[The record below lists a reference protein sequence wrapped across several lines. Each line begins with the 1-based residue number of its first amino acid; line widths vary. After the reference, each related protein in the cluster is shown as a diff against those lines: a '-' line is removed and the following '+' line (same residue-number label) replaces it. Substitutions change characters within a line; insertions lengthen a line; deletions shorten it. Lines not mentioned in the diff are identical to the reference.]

1 MTRYYISRKF
11 HFCQLLVLGYEPNMN
26 SPSQTIPSYWKHWL
40 ILIGLTLLV
49 ALPGLVNLPVIDRDE
64 ARFAQASAQMAESG
78 DLINIRFQDQAR
90 NKKPAGIYWLQTG
103 AIKALGKS
111 GERRIWVQ
119 RLPSVFGA
127 LLAVLATYWGAARMI
142 GRRGAFL
149 AAGLL
154 AISALMVF
162 EAHIAKTDAVLC
174 GLAACC
180 FAGLAHLRNG
190 GEKISVWVFWL
201 ALGASIMIK
210 GPVVL
215 ILVMLTL
222 ITLAL
227 WERRNGWM
235 KKLLHWPAIVLF
247 ILIWLPWAITIWV
260 ATDGGFFVESLGK
273 DFSGKIVSAQEKH
286 PGPPGYYFGTIW
298 ITLWP
303 TCLLL
308 IPGFAFAI
316 RAIRKNKGSDA
327 IVVKAM
333 RLCLAWILPYWALI
347 EIMPTKL
354 PHYTLPLFPALCVM
368 VSVAALTLVS
378 TNEFPI
384 SRRINA
390 IIFLIVT
397 TILIS
402 IILAASDYFGDFN
415 ALYYGVGIISGLSS
429 IIAVFALW
437 RGNIRLSLI
446 TMGLSAIILS
456 VSTYQFILPG
466 LSQFRTSDRLLALY
480 ENENIALRLKDET
493 EIVSPDFTEPSLVY
507 HFHGEVDVSGKTD
520 LLDMKAL
527 KAGRVIFLDQLKPK
541 AGPKL
546 SLIQVKAKEQ
556 NICTTVTQPVKG
568 FNYSKGNEV
577 EIVLL
582 RAIDCPIETL
592 NTNEELVE

>member
-1 MTRYYISRKF
+1 
-11 HFCQLLVLGYEPNMN
+11 
-26 SPSQTIPSYWKHWL
+26 
-40 ILIGLTLLV
+40 
-49 ALPGLVNLPVIDRDE
+49 
-64 ARFAQASAQMAESG
+64 
-78 DLINIRFQDQAR
+78 
-90 NKKPAGIYWLQTG
+90 
-103 AIKALGKS
+103 
-111 GERRIWVQ
+111 
-119 RLPSVFGA
+119 
-127 LLAVLATYWGAARMI
+127 
-142 GRRGAFL
+142 
-149 AAGLL
+149 
-154 AISALMVF
+154 
-162 EAHIAKTDAVLC
+162 
-174 GLAACC
+174 
-180 FAGLAHLRNG
+180 
-190 GEKISVWVFWL
+190 
-201 ALGASIMIK
+201 
-210 GPVVL
+210 
-215 ILVMLTL
+215 
-222 ITLAL
+222 
-227 WERRNGWM
+227 
-235 KKLLHWPAIVLF
+235 
-247 ILIWLPWAITIWV
+247 
-260 ATDGGFFVESLGK
+260 
-273 DFSGKIVSAQEKH
+273 
-286 PGPPGYYFGTIW
+286 
-298 ITLWP
+298 
-303 TCLLL
+303 
-308 IPGFAFAI
+308 
-316 RAIRKNKGSDA
+316 
-327 IVVKAM
+327 
-333 RLCLAWILPYWALI
+333 
-347 EIMPTKL
+347 MPTKL

-480 ENENIALRLKDET
+480 ENEN
-493 EIVSPDFTEPSLVY
+493 
-507 HFHGEVDVSGKTD
+507 FHGEVDVSGKTD

-541 AGPKL
+541 ADPKL